1 MQRTFEGLADRQI
14 LASISDALDALF
26 DDRLRLPSDAEQLV
40 LLQEA
45 VRLGGRLEVWQERL
59 AARIEKSEAAWNER
73 KTSTATWLAESMNL
87 TTREAKRLIKAGQEL
102 ERFPIVGAAAKAG
115 EVLPSQAGAITQVLR
130 DLPREFDE
138 TAIRPGQEMTV
149 EFAQTHNAVELRRL
163 TSYLVELLSPET
175 ADEIDSRRLAR
186 QEQRAQAH
194 RFLEFKND
202 GDGSVL
208 IRGSLP
214 VAAAEPFIR
223 IVDAYAA
230 AEKRALEALD
240 PSAEYV
246 TPAMRRADG
255 LLAMVQAHSQGAL
268 APSNGGDRPR
278 IVVTLS
284 YESLIKQCG
293 DAGLGAELT
302 RTGEKL
308 PASVARQLLCDA
320 DILPAVLDGR
330 SEVLDVGRSQRLVTP
345 PIRAALELRDGGC
358 VFPGCDK
365 PPEACHAHHLTPW
378 WAGGVTALSNL
389 VPACPHHHGIIE
401 PGHDP
406 TADRWQARIRS
417 GIAEVIP
424 PKRVD
429 PRQRPRVHARYTA
442 RCERTKR

>member
-1 MQRTFEGLADRQI
+1 MEGAFEQLTDREI
-14 LASISDALDALF
+14 LAIIGDGLDALF
-26 DDRLRLPSDAEQLV
+26 DDRLRLSSDAEQLV
-40 LLQEA
+40 VLQEA
-45 VRLGGRLEVWQERL
+45 VRLGGRLQVWQERL

-87 TTREAKRLIKAGQEL
+87 TARDAKRLVKAGQGM
-102 ERFPIVGAAAKAG
+102 ERFPIVGSAAAAG
-115 EVLPSQAGAITQVLR
+115 HVLPGQAGAITAVLG
-130 DLPREFDE
+130 DLPREFDH
-138 TAIRPGQEMTV
+138 TVITKGQEMMV
-149 EFAQTHNAVELRRL
+149 EFAQTHNSAELRRL
-163 TSYLVELLSPET
+163 TSYLVEVLSPET
-175 ADEIDSRRLAR
+175 ADQIEARRLER
-186 QEQRAQAH
+186 QERRAQAH

-223 IVDAYAA
+223 IVDAYTAA
-230 AEKRALEALD
+230 DKRALEALD
-240 PSAEYV
+240 PNTDYV

-255 LLAMVQAHSQGAL
+255 LLAMVNAHSQQAL

-284 YESLIKQCG
+284 YESLIKQCA
-293 DAGLGAELT
+293 DVGLGAQLT
-302 RTGEKL
+302 RIGEHI

-330 SEVLDVGRSQRLVTP
+330 SEILDVGRAQRLVTP

-358 VFPGCDK
+358 IFPGCDK
-365 PPEACHAHHLTPW
+365 PPDACHAHHVVPW
-378 WAGGVTALSNL
+378 WNGGATSLSNL
-389 VPACPHHHGIIE
+389 VLACPHHHGIIE

-406 TADRWQARIRS
+406 TTDRWQARIRN
-417 GIAEVIP
+417 GRAEVIP

-429 PRQRPRVHARYTA
+429 PQQRPRIHARFRA
-442 RCERTKR
+442 RRRASP